1 MRTVFLTAVAA
12 CVKTCCLLL
21 ILLLLFFL
29 VNQLNSL
36 HISCGSDVYVGS
48 VSFISVGNI
57 EGHSEFGEYSLYI
70 IPLSGVL
77 CSLLHFSL
85 SDSYFLPIIWIT
97 NMAAV
102 K

>member
-1 MRTVFLTAVAA
+1 MRTGFRTVVAA

-21 ILLLLFFL
+21 IQLLPLFFPFFSCKSA
-29 VNQLNSL
+29 VHSL
-36 HISCGSDVYVGS
+36 HISHGSAVYVGS
-48 VSFISVGNI
+48 VGNM
-57 EGHSEFGEYSLYI
+57 EGHFEFREYSLYI
-70 IPLSGVL
+70 IRLSGVL
-77 CSLLHFSL
+77 RSLLHFSL